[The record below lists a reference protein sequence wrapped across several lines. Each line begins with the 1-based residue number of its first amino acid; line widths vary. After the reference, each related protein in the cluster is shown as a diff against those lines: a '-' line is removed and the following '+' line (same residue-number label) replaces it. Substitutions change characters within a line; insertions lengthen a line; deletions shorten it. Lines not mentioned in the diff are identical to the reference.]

1 MDGGETIALG
11 LVWFLAFL
19 FSTTAHEAAHAL
31 VAWRLGDPTA
41 YQGGQVTMNPLPHV
55 QREPFGMVLVPL
67 LSYFAGGWMMGWAS
81 APYDPDWAERYPR
94 RAAWMALA
102 GPFAN
107 LTLAL
112 ISAAL
117 IALGCWLDVFTSPES
132 ASFSAVTEAVQPGW
146 THGAATLLS
155 IMMSLNLVLGFF
167 NLMPLPPLDGAA
179 ALPLLLTDDWTHR
192 WRAFAYGTGF
202 TWMGLLIAWRV
213 FGPLFEPIFLLSLNL
228 LYPGADYR

>member
-107 LTLAL
+107 LTLA
-112 ISAAL
+112 IMAAAL
-117 IALGCWLDVFTSPES
+117 IAIGCWLDVFTSPES

-179 ALPLLLTDDWTHR
+179 ALPLLLTDDWTQR

>member
-11 LVWFLAFL
+11 LAWFLAFL

-31 VAWRLGDPTA
+31 LAWRLGDPTA
-41 YQGGQVTMNPLPHV
+41 YQGGQVTMNPLPHM

-102 GPFAN
+102 GPIAN
-107 LTLAL
+107 LTLAVA
-112 ISAAL
+112 SAAL
-117 IALGCWLDVFTSPES
+117 IAVGCWLGVFTSPES